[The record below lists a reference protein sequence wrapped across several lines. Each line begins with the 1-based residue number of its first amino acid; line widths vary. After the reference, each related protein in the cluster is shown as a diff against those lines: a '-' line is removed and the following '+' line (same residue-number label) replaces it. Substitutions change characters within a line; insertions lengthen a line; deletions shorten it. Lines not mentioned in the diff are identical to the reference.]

1 MDRFI
6 HILQG
11 KDNREEEEGEEEGE
25 GRYITLEVN
34 REGIIEKG
42 KILRRITEREIICRR
57 IIVIGEG

>member
-1 MDRFI
+1 VDRFI